1 MKRIISILL
10 LFAFLHFCCFSVE
23 PYQSSVQF
31 NITQLEQI
39 MTDLQNRSIEQQIL
53 VQDLQKQ
60 LESANQSVDSL
71 TNQVD
76 EISQIS
82 ETQSKLLKKQ
92 EKQLS
97 LWKGLSACSIVMGI
111 IIGSTVTYFIV
122 GD

>member
-1 MKRIISILL
+1 MKKIISILL
-10 LFAFLHFCCFSVE
+10 LFAFLHFCCFSVD

-31 NITQLEQI
+31 NITKLEQI
-39 MTDLQNRSIEQQIL
+39 MIDLQNGSIERQIL

-92 EKQLS
+92 DITLRVFRTT
-97 LWKGLSACSIVMGI
+97 LIVAVPMSF
-111 IIGSTVTYFIV
+111 IIGLMIGLNTK
-122 GD
+122 G